1 MIGRKPCILV
11 TGAATPLHRRIRL
24 TLRAEG
30 YDVLKASSYS
40 RAIAMTHGYRPDLVL
55 LDMDLPG
62 PMDGFDFCT
71 MIRQSL
77 QTPII
82 AISVKPDLQRKVRAL
97 DLGADDYLAEPWG
110 MDELLARLRARLRR
124 VTAHHVPLCVECGF
138 IQHVHKGGV
147 ASQLPQGGIAE
158 REQLYKNDKTW
169 DPGGG
174 AGNNGFQVP
183 PYISHKGGV
192 DETWRNGLQVPQ
204 QNEMILY
211 SYDHMLHMDV
221 ARQEVYV
228 DSEPIYLPPKEFHL
242 LYLLLLHAGK
252 VLTHRFLLQQVW
264 GEGYS
269 QEKGYVR
276 VCICQLRKK
285 IAHDYILTQSS
296 TGYLF
301 RDREEVTKLR
311 VPERKRA
318 IPREGELLYLPTIAY
333 REAR

>member
-11 TGAATPLHRRIRL
+11 AGTATPLHRRIRL

-62 PMDGFDFCT
+62 TMDGFDFCT

-97 DLGADDYLAEPWG
+97 DLGADDYLAEPWS
-110 MDELLARLRARLRR
+110 MDELLARLRACLRR
-124 VTAHHVPLCVECGF
+124 ATANHSPPFVEFGF
-138 IQHVHKGGV
+138 IQHLHKGGV
-147 ASQLPQGGIAE
+147 ASQLPQGGVAG
-158 REQLYKNDKTW
+158 REQLYKNDKLW
-169 DPGGG
+169 DPAWGT
-174 AGNNGFQVP
+174 GNNAFQV
-183 PYISHKGGV
+183 S
-192 DETWRNGLQVPQ
+192 Q

-211 SYDHMLHMDV
+211 SYDHILQMDV

-228 DSEPIYLPPKEFHL
+228 ESEPIYLPPKEFHL

-301 RDREEVTKLR
+301 RDREEVTKHWGS
-311 VPERKRA
+311 ERKRA
-318 IPREGELLYLPTIAY
+318 IHREGELLYLPTIAY

>member
-24 TLRAEG
+24 SLRAEG
-30 YDVLKASSYS
+30 YDVLKATSYS

-62 PMDGFDFCT
+62 TMDGFDFCT

-97 DLGADDYLAEPWG
+97 DLGADDYLAEPWS
-110 MDELLARLRARLRR
+110 MDELLARLRACLRR
-124 VTAHHVPLCVECGF
+124 ATANHSPPFVEFGF
-138 IQHVHKGGV
+138 IQHLHKGGV
-147 ASQLPQGGIAE
+147 ASQLPRGGIAE
-158 REQLYKNDKTW
+158 RDQLSKNDKTW
-169 DPGGG
+169 DPAWV
-174 AGNNGFQVP
+174 AGNNG
-183 PYISHKGGV
+183 
-192 DETWRNGLQVPQ
+192 LQVAH

-228 DSEPIYLPPKEFHL
+228 DSEPIYLSPKEFHL

-301 RDREEVTKLR
+301 RDREEVTKHR
-311 VPERKRA
+311 GSERKRA
-318 IPREGELLYLPTIAY
+318 IHREGELLYLPTIAY

>member
-24 TLRAEG
+24 ALRAEG

-62 PMDGFDFCT
+62 TMDGFDFCT

-97 DLGADDYLAEPWG
+97 DLGADDYLAEPWS
-110 MDELLARLRARLRR
+110 MDELLARLRACLRR
-124 VTAHHVPLCVECGF
+124 ATSHHGPPRVEYGF

-158 REQLYKNDKTW
+158 REQLDKNDKTW
-169 DPGGG
+169 DPGWG
-174 AGNNGFQVP
+174 AGNNG
-183 PYISHKGGV
+183 
-192 DETWRNGLQVPQ
+192 LQVPH

-211 SYDHMLHMDV
+211 SYDRVLHMDV

-301 RDREEVTKLR
+301 RDREEVAKHR
-311 VPERKRA
+311 VSERKRA
-318 IPREGELLYLPTIAY
+318 TNREGELLYLPTIAY

>member
-24 TLRAEG
+24 SLRAEG

-62 PMDGFDFCT
+62 TMDGFDFCT

-97 DLGADDYLAEPWG
+97 DLGADDYLAEPWS
-110 MDELLARLRARLRR
+110 MDELLARLRACLRR
-124 VTAHHVPLCVECGF
+124 ATAHHGPPFVEYGF

-147 ASQLPQGGIAE
+147 AE
-158 REQLYKNDKTW
+158 RDQLYKNDKTW
-169 DPGGG
+169 DPACCSRARG
-174 AGNNGFQVP
+174 A
-183 PYISHKGGV
+183 KGA
-192 DETWRNGLQVPQ
+192 DNNGLQVPQ

-301 RDREEVTKLR
+301 RDKEEVAKHR

-318 IPREGELLYLPTIAY
+318 IHREGELLYLPTIAY

>member
-24 TLRAEG
+24 ALRAEG

-62 PMDGFDFCT
+62 TMDGFDFCT

-97 DLGADDYLAEPWG
+97 DLGADDYLAEPWS
-110 MDELLARLRARLRR
+110 MDELLARLRACLRR
-124 VTAHHVPLCVECGF
+124 ATSHHGPPRVEYGF

-158 REQLYKNDKTW
+158 REQLSKNDKTW
-169 DPGGG
+169 DPDWG
-174 AGNNGFQVP
+174 AGNNAFQVP
-183 PYISHKGGV
+183 H
-192 DETWRNGLQVPQ
+192 
-204 QNEMILY
+204 QNDMILY
-211 SYDHMLHMDV
+211 SYDRVLHMDV

-301 RDREEVTKLR
+301 RDREEVAKHR
-311 VPERKRA
+311 VSERKRA
-318 IPREGELLYLPTIAY
+318 TNREGELLYLPTIAY

>member
-1 MIGRKPCILV
+1 MNGRKPCILI
-11 TGAATPLHRRIRL
+11 TGGPTPLHRRIRL
-24 TLRAEG
+24 ALRAEG
-30 YDVLKASSYS
+30 FDVLKASSYS
-40 RAIAMTHGYRPDLVL
+40 RAVAMTHGYRPDLVL

-62 PMDGFDFCT
+62 TMDGFDFCT

-82 AISVKPDLQRKVRAL
+82 AISVQPDLQRKVRAL
-97 DLGADDYLAEPWG
+97 DLGADDYLAEPWS
-110 MDELLARLRARLRR
+110 MDELLARLRACLRR
-124 VTAHHVPLCVECGF
+124 VNAHHDPPFVECGF

-147 ASQLPQGGIAE
+147 DEPWRNE
-158 REQLYKNDKTW
+158 
-169 DPGGG
+169 
-174 AGNNGFQVP
+174 FQVA
-183 PYISHKGGV
+183 
-192 DETWRNGLQVPQ
+192 R

-269 QEKGYVR
+269 EEKGYVR

-285 IAHDYILTQSS
+285 IAHDYILTQPNV
-296 TGYLF
+296 GYLF
-301 RDREEVTKLR
+301 RDREEVAKHH
-311 VPERKRA
+311 VSDRKWA
-318 IPREGELLYLPTIAY
+318 IKREGELLYLPAIAY
-333 REAR
+333 REAT

>member
-24 TLRAEG
+24 SLRAEG
-30 YDVLKASSYS
+30 YDVLKATSYS

-62 PMDGFDFCT
+62 TMDGFDFCT

-97 DLGADDYLAEPWG
+97 DLGADDYLAEPWS
-110 MDELLARLRARLRR
+110 MDELLARLRACLRR
-124 VTAHHVPLCVECGF
+124 TTAHPGPPFVEFGF

-147 ASQLPQGGIAE
+147 ASQLPQGGVAG
-158 REQLYKNDKTW
+158 REQLYKNDKLW
-169 DPGGG
+169 DPAWGT
-174 AGNNGFQVP
+174 GNNAFQV
-183 PYISHKGGV
+183 S
-192 DETWRNGLQVPQ
+192 Q

-211 SYDHMLHMDV
+211 SYDHILQMDV

-228 DSEPIYLPPKEFHL
+228 ESEPIYLPPKEFHL

-301 RDREEVTKLR
+301 RDREEVTKHR
-311 VPERKRA
+311 GSERKRA
-318 IPREGELLYLPTIAY
+318 IHREGELLYLPTIAY

>member
-11 TGAATPLHRRIRL
+11 AGAATPLHRRIRL
-24 TLRAEG
+24 TLRSEG

-62 PMDGFDFCT
+62 TMDGFDFCT

-97 DLGADDYLAEPWG
+97 DLGADDYLAEPWS
-110 MDELLARLRARLRR
+110 MDELLARLRACLRR
-124 VTAHHVPLCVECGF
+124 ATANHSPPFVEFGF
-138 IQHVHKGGV
+138 IQHLHKGGV
-147 ASQLPQGGIAE
+147 ASQLPQGGVAG
-158 REQLYKNDKTW
+158 REQLYKNDKMW
-169 DPGGG
+169 DP
-174 AGNNGFQVP
+174 ASRADN
-183 PYISHKGGV
+183 
-192 DETWRNGLQVPQ
+192 NGLQVPH

-228 DSEPIYLPPKEFHL
+228 DSELIYLPPKEFHL

-301 RDREEVTKLR
+301 RDREEVTKHR
-311 VPERKRA
+311 GSERKRA
-318 IPREGELLYLPTIAY
+318 IHREGELLYLPTIAY

>member
-24 TLRAEG
+24 ALRDEG

-62 PMDGFDFCT
+62 TMDGFDFCT

-82 AISVKPDLQRKVRAL
+82 AISVQPDLQRKVRAL
-97 DLGADDYLAEPWG
+97 DLGADDYLAEPWS
-110 MDELLARLRARLRR
+110 MDELLARLRACLRR
-124 VTAHHVPLCVECGF
+124 ATAHPGPPFVEYGF

-147 ASQLPQGGIAE
+147 ASQLPQGGVAE
-158 REQLYKNDKTW
+158 REQLYKNNKTS
-169 DPGGG
+169 DPARG
-174 AGNNGFQVP
+174 AGNNG
-183 PYISHKGGV
+183 
-192 DETWRNGLQVPQ
+192 LQVTH

-221 ARQEVYV
+221 ARQQVHV
-228 DSEPIYLPPKEFHL
+228 DSEPIYLTPKEFHL

-301 RDREEVTKLR
+301 RDREEVAKHR
-311 VPERKRA
+311 VSERKRA
-318 IPREGELLYLPTIAY
+318 IHREGELLYLPTIAY

>member
-24 TLRAEG
+24 ALRAEG

-62 PMDGFDFCT
+62 TMDGFDFCT

-82 AISVKPDLQRKVRAL
+82 AISVQPDLQRKVRAL
-97 DLGADDYLAEPWG
+97 DLGADDYLAEPWS
-110 MDELLARLRARLRR
+110 MDELLARLRACLRR
-124 VTAHHVPLCVECGF
+124 TTAHHIE
-138 IQHVHKGGV
+138 H
-147 ASQLPQGGIAE
+147 
-158 REQLYKNDKTW
+158 
-169 DPGGG
+169 
-174 AGNNGFQVP
+174 
-183 PYISHKGGV
+183 
-192 DETWRNGLQVPQ
+192 

-211 SYDHMLHMDV
+211 SYDHMVHMDV

-301 RDREEVTKLR
+301 RDREEVAKHR
-311 VPERKRA
+311 VSERKRA
-318 IPREGELLYLPTIAY
+318 IHREGELLYLPTIAY

>member
-24 TLRAEG
+24 ALRAEG

-62 PMDGFDFCT
+62 TMDGFDFCT

-82 AISVKPDLQRKVRAL
+82 AISVQPDLQRKVRAL
-97 DLGADDYLAEPWG
+97 DLGADDYLAEPWS
-110 MDELLARLRARLRR
+110 MDELLARLRACLRR
-124 VTAHHVPLCVECGF
+124 ATSHHGPPRVEYGF
-138 IQHVHKGGV
+138 TQHVHKGGV

-183 PYISHKGGV
+183 H
-192 DETWRNGLQVPQ
+192 

-211 SYDHMLHMDV
+211 SYDNMLRMDV

-228 DSEPIYLPPKEFHL
+228 DSELIYLPPKEFHL

-301 RDREEVTKLR
+301 RDREEVAKHR
-311 VPERKRA
+311 VSERKRA
-318 IPREGELLYLPTIAY
+318 IHREGELLYLPTITY

>member
-1 MIGRKPCILV
+1 MNGRKPCILV
-11 TGAATPLHRRIRL
+11 IGSANPLHRRIRL
-24 TLRAEG
+24 ALRTEG

-62 PMDGFDFCT
+62 TMDGFDFCT
-71 MIRQSL
+71 IIRQSL

-82 AISVKPDLQRKVRAL
+82 AISVRADLQHKVRAL

-110 MDELLARLRARLRR
+110 MDELLARLRALLRR
-124 VTAHHVPLCVECGF
+124 VTAHHGPHCVEYGF
-138 IQHVHKGGV
+138 IEHVHKGGI
-147 ASQLPQGGIAE
+147 ASQLPEGGVAE
-158 REQLYKNDKTW
+158 RKPLYKNDETW
-169 DPGGG
+169 NPARG
-174 AGNNGFQVP
+174 AGNNAFQVQP
-183 PYISHKGGV
+183 
-192 DETWRNGLQVPQ
+192 

-211 SYDHMLHMDV
+211 SYDHKLYMDV
-221 ARQEVYV
+221 ARQQVYV
-228 DSEPIYLPPKEFHL
+228 DSEPIYLPPKEFHML
-242 LYLLLLHAGK
+242 FLLLLHAGK
-252 VLTHRFLLQQVW
+252 VLTHRFLLHQVW

-285 IAHDYILTQSS
+285 IAHDYILTQSN

-301 RDREEVTKLR
+301 RDREEVAKHG
-311 VPERKRA
+311 VSERKRA
-318 IPREGELLYLPTIAY
+318 INREGELLYLPTIAY

>member
-11 TGAATPLHRRIRL
+11 AGAATPLHRRIRL

-40 RAIAMTHGYRPDLVL
+40 RAVAMTHGYRPDLVL

-62 PMDGFDFCT
+62 TMDGFDFCT

-97 DLGADDYLAEPWG
+97 DLGADDYLAEPWS
-110 MDELLARLRARLRR
+110 MDELLARLRACLRR
-124 VTAHHVPLCVECGF
+124 ATAHPGPPFVEFGF

-147 ASQLPQGGIAE
+147 ASQLPQGGVDE
-158 REQLYKNDKTW
+158 TW
-169 DPGGG
+169 R
-174 AGNNGFQVP
+174 NGLQVP

-192 DETWRNGLQVPQ
+192 DETWRNGLQVPH

-211 SYDHMLHMDV
+211 SYDHMLQMDV

-301 RDREEVTKLR
+301 RDREEVAKHR
-311 VPERKRA
+311 VSERKRA
-318 IPREGELLYLPTIAY
+318 TNREGELLYLPTIAY

>member
-1 MIGRKPCILV
+1 
-11 TGAATPLHRRIRL
+11 
-24 TLRAEG
+24 
-30 YDVLKASSYS
+30 
-40 RAIAMTHGYRPDLVL
+40 MTHGYRPDLVL

-62 PMDGFDFCT
+62 TMDGFDFCT

-97 DLGADDYLAEPWG
+97 DLGADDYLAEPWS
-110 MDELLARLRARLRR
+110 MDELLARLRACLRR
-124 VTAHHVPLCVECGF
+124 ATAHHSPPFVEFGF

-147 ASQLPQGGIAE
+147 DE
-158 REQLYKNDKTW
+158 TW
-169 DPGGG
+169 R
-174 AGNNGFQVP
+174 NGSQVP

-192 DETWRNGLQVPQ
+192 DETWRNGLQVPH

-228 DSEPIYLPPKEFHL
+228 DSELIYLPPKEFHL

-301 RDREEVTKLR
+301 RDREDVTKHSGS
-311 VPERKRA
+311 ERKRA
-318 IPREGELLYLPTIAY
+318 IHREGELLYLPTIAY

>member
-1 MIGRKPCILV
+1 MNGTKPCILV
-11 TGAATPLHRRIRL
+11 TGGATPLHRRIRL
-24 TLRAEG
+24 ALRAEG

-62 PMDGFDFCT
+62 TMDGFDFCT

-82 AISVKPDLQRKVRAL
+82 AISVQADQKRKVRAL

-138 IQHVHKGGV
+138 IQHVHN
-147 ASQLPQGGIAE
+147 GGITETCGPA
-158 REQLYKNDKTW
+158 W
-169 DPGGG
+169 G
-174 AGNNGFQVP
+174 AGNNAFQVP
-183 PYISHKGGV
+183 P
-192 DETWRNGLQVPQ
+192 
-204 QNEMILY
+204 QNETILY
-211 SYDHMLHMDV
+211 SYDHLLYIDV
-221 ARQEVYV
+221 ARHQVYV
-228 DSEPIYLPPKEFHL
+228 GSEPIFLPPKEFHL

-269 QEKGYVR
+269 EEKGYVR

-285 IAHDYILTQSS
+285 IPHDYILTQ
-296 TGYLF
+296 TTVGYLF
-301 RDREEVTKLR
+301 RDKEEVAKQRITD
-311 VPERKRA
+311 PKRA
-318 IPREGELLYLPTIAY
+318 IRRESELLYLPT
-333 REAR
+333 

>member
-30 YDVLKASSYS
+30 YDVLKATSYS

-97 DLGADDYLAEPWG
+97 DLGADDYLAEPWS
-110 MDELLARLRARLRR
+110 MDELLARLRACLRR
-124 VTAHHVPLCVECGF
+124 ATAHPGPPFVECGF
-138 IQHVHKGGV
+138 IQYVHKGSV
-147 ASQLPQGGIAE
+147 AG
-158 REQLYKNDKTW
+158 REQLYKSDKTW
-169 DPGGG
+169 DPAWG
-174 AGNNGFQVP
+174 AGNNGLEVP

-192 DETWRNGLQVPQ
+192 DETWRNGLQVPH

-211 SYDHMLHMDV
+211 SYDHMLQMDV

-301 RDREEVTKLR
+301 RDREEVTKLH

-318 IPREGELLYLPTIAY
+318 IHREGELLYLPTITY

>member
-24 TLRAEG
+24 SLRAEG

-62 PMDGFDFCT
+62 TMDGFDFCT

-97 DLGADDYLAEPWG
+97 DLGADDYLAEPWS
-110 MDELLARLRARLRR
+110 MDELLARLRACLRR
-124 VTAHHVPLCVECGF
+124 ATAHHGPPFVEFGF

-147 ASQLPQGGIAE
+147 AG
-158 REQLYKNDKTW
+158 REQLYKNDKMW
-169 DPGGG
+169 DPAGGT
-174 AGNNGFQVP
+174 GNNAFQV
-183 PYISHKGGV
+183 SH
-192 DETWRNGLQVPQ
+192 

-228 DSEPIYLPPKEFHL
+228 DSELIYLPPKEFHL

-301 RDREEVTKLR
+301 RDREEVTKHR
-311 VPERKRA
+311 VSERKRA
-318 IPREGELLYLPTIAY
+318 IHREGELLYLPTIAY

>member
-24 TLRAEG
+24 AFRAEG

-62 PMDGFDFCT
+62 TMDGFDFCT

-82 AISVKPDLQRKVRAL
+82 AISVHPDLQRKVRAL
-97 DLGADDYLAEPWG
+97 DLGADDYLAEPWS
-110 MDELLARLRARLRR
+110 MDELLARLRACLRR
-124 VTAHHVPLCVECGF
+124 ATAHHGPLY
-138 IQHVHKGGV
+138 INHKGGV
-147 ASQLPQGGIAE
+147 AE
-158 REQLYKNDKTW
+158 RDQLYKNDKAW
-169 DPGGG
+169 DPAWG
-174 AGNNGFQVP
+174 AGNNEFQVAC
-183 PYISHKGGV
+183 
-192 DETWRNGLQVPQ
+192 

-301 RDREEVTKLR
+301 RDREEVAKHR
-311 VPERKRA
+311 VSERKRA
-318 IPREGELLYLPTIAY
+318 THREGELLYLPTIAY

>member
-24 TLRAEG
+24 SLRTEG
-30 YDVLKASSYS
+30 YDVLKATSYS

-62 PMDGFDFCT
+62 TMDGFDFCT

-82 AISVKPDLQRKVRAL
+82 AISVQPDLQRKVRAL
-97 DLGADDYLAEPWG
+97 DLGADDYLAEPWS
-110 MDELLARLRARLRR
+110 MDELLARLRACLRR
-124 VTAHHVPLCVECGF
+124 ATANHSPPLVEFGF
-138 IQHVHKGGV
+138 IQHLHKGGV
-147 ASQLPQGGIAE
+147 ASQLPQGGVAG
-158 REQLYKNDKTW
+158 REQLYKNDKLW
-169 DPGGG
+169 DPAWGT
-174 AGNNGFQVP
+174 GNNAFQV
-183 PYISHKGGV
+183 SH
-192 DETWRNGLQVPQ
+192 

-211 SYDHMLHMDV
+211 SYDHILQMDV

-228 DSEPIYLPPKEFHL
+228 ESEPIYLPPKEFHL

-276 VCICQLRKK
+276 VCICQLSKK

-301 RDREEVTKLR
+301 RDREEVTKHR
-311 VPERKRA
+311 VSERKRA
-318 IPREGELLYLPTIAY
+318 IHREGELLNLPTIAY

>member
-24 TLRAEG
+24 SLRAEG

-62 PMDGFDFCT
+62 TMDGFDFCT

-97 DLGADDYLAEPWG
+97 DLGADDYLAEPWS
-110 MDELLARLRARLRR
+110 MDELLARLRACLRR
-124 VTAHHVPLCVECGF
+124 ATAHHGPPSVEFGF

-147 ASQLPQGGIAE
+147 AG
-158 REQLYKNDKTW
+158 REQLYKNDKMW
-169 DPGGG
+169 DPAWG
-174 AGNNGFQVP
+174 ADN
-183 PYISHKGGV
+183 
-192 DETWRNGLQVPQ
+192 NGLQVPH

-301 RDREEVTKLR
+301 RDREEVTKHR
-311 VPERKRA
+311 VSERKRA
-318 IPREGELLYLPTIAY
+318 IHREGELLYLPTIPY

>member
-24 TLRAEG
+24 ALRAEG

-62 PMDGFDFCT
+62 TMDGFDFCT
-71 MIRQSL
+71 VIRQSL

-82 AISVKPDLQRKVRAL
+82 AISVMPDLQRKVRAL
-97 DLGADDYLAEPWG
+97 DLGADDYLAEPWS
-110 MDELLARLRARLRR
+110 MDELLARLRACLRR
-124 VTAHHVPLCVECGF
+124 ATAHPGPPFVEYGI

-147 ASQLPQGGIAE
+147 AE
-158 REQLYKNDKTW
+158 REQLLKNNKTW
-169 DPGGG
+169 DPARG
-174 AGNNGFQVP
+174 AGN
-183 PYISHKGGV
+183 
-192 DETWRNGLQVPQ
+192 NGLQVPQ

-211 SYDHMLHMDV
+211 SYDHMVHMDV

-301 RDREEVTKLR
+301 RDREEVAKHR
-311 VPERKRA
+311 VSERKRA
-318 IPREGELLYLPTIAY
+318 IHREGELLYLPTIAY

>member
-24 TLRAEG
+24 ALRAEG

-62 PMDGFDFCT
+62 TMDGFDFCT

-97 DLGADDYLAEPWG
+97 DLGADDYLAEPWS
-110 MDELLARLRARLRR
+110 MDELLARLRACLRR
-124 VTAHHVPLCVECGF
+124 ATSHHGPPRVEYGF

-158 REQLYKNDKTW
+158 REQLSKNDKTW
-169 DPGGG
+169 DPDWG

-192 DETWRNGLQVPQ
+192 DETWRNGFQVPH
-204 QNEMILY
+204 QNELILY
-211 SYDHMLHMDV
+211 SYDRVLHMDV

-301 RDREEVTKLR
+301 RDREEVAKHR
-311 VPERKRA
+311 VSERKRA
-318 IPREGELLYLPTIAY
+318 TNREGELLYLPTIAY